1 MDSSLAI
8 LIGITAAFAGAVA
21 YYVLRELG
29 ARRPGPVAAGTAA
42 AVAASFLLML
52 YLATIS
58 LVATVVFVLLAA
70 GAVAYLVL
78 RRDLGARKGA
88 LAAAGIALT
97 VAASFL
103 FVLYLAVIAFIA
115 AIGVY
120 FLLRSRVKIKAAIIL
135 AGTTLAGSSR
145 PRLSPS
151 TSASRTRCE
160 RTRS

>member
-29 ARRPGPVAAGTAA
+29 ARRPGWAAAGTAA

-52 YLATIS
+52 YLATINV
-58 LVATVVFVLLAA
+58 LATVAFVLLAA
-70 GAVAYLVL
+70 GAIAYLVL
-78 RRDLGARKGA
+78 RRDLGSRKGA

-97 VAASFL
+97 VTASFL

-120 FLLRSRVKIKAAIIL
+120 FLLRSRVKIKSAIIL
-135 AGTTLAGSSR
+135 AGTTLSGLLAAAALTFY
-145 PRLSPS
+145 LSL
-151 TSASRTRCE
+151 TYAM
-160 RTRS
+160 